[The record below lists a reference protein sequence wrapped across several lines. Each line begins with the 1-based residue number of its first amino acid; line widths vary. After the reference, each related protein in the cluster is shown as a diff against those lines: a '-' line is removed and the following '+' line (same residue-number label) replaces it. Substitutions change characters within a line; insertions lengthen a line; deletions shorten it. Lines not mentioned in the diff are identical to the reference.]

1 MIRPFGSSEFLF
13 LVTAVRWTLLLSA
26 IAFIG
31 GGIVGLAIA
40 LLRTSANRTLRLV
53 SGTYVQLFQGTPLL
67 MQLFLVF
74 FGLPLAGFHIDS
86 WFAAGVA
93 LTLHASAFLGEIW
106 RGCIN
111 SIPSGQSE
119 ASDALGLSYYH
130 KMRYVIL
137 PQALK
142 ISLPP
147 TVGFLVQLIKATSL
161 TSIIGFVELTRA
173 GVIINNATFRPFLVF
188 GIVASIYFIICYPL
202 SQLSRNLEAR
212 LVRVQQR
219 QA

>member
-1 MIRPFGSSEFLF
+1 RHRHDYVHTDYRNFLRYFQHGRPH
-13 LVTAVRWTLLLSA
+13 RLLLPGQEMKDDPALRQQRVSLSGH
-26 IAFIG
+26 G
-31 GGIVGLAIA
+31 GAMDPASLCDRVHRRRHSRLAIA

-119 ASDALGLSYYH
+119 ASDAL
-130 KMRYVIL
+130 
-137 PQALK
+137 
-142 ISLPP
+142 
-147 TVGFLVQLIKATSL
+147 
-161 TSIIGFVELTRA
+161 
-173 GVIINNATFRPFLVF
+173 
-188 GIVASIYFIICYPL
+188 
-202 SQLSRNLEAR
+202 
-212 LVRVQQR
+212 
-219 QA
+219 